1 LFHKL
6 NPKITKTLIDEQP
19 DVAFELMHKELDK
32 VYDQCLQ
39 VIKND
44 AIICINI
51 GDATRTINGLFRLFT
66 NGARTVQYFLNK
78 GFTQLP
84 SIIWHKPTNSPN
96 KFMGSG
102 MLPVGA
108 YTTLEHEHILVFR
121 KNKRIF
127 QSDEDIKNRRSSAF
141 FQYERNL

>member
-1 LFHKL
+1 
-6 NPKITKTLIDEQP
+6 
-19 DVAFELMHKELDK
+19 MHKELDK
-32 VYDQCLQ
+32 VYDQCLK
-39 VIKND
+39 VSKD
-44 AIICINI
+44 DVIICINI

-66 NGARTVQYFLNK
+66 NGARTVKYFLSK

-108 YTTLEHEHILVFR
+108 YTTLEHEHILIFR
-121 KNKRIF
+121 KSKRIF
-127 QSDEDIKNRRSSAF
+127 KTAEEIKVDNHPLF
-141 FQYERNL
+141 FNMSEICGAKIFEKF